1 MDYKHRK
8 LFVVKQSKW
17 CKLMSKMH
25 QIRLAARLHPDPL
38 GELMHFPKPLATM
51 GRRLLLRAREGAYF

>member
-1 MDYKHRK
+1 
-8 LFVVKQSKW
+8 
-17 CKLMSKMH
+17 MSKMH
-25 QIRLAARLHPDPL
+25 QICLAARLHPDPL